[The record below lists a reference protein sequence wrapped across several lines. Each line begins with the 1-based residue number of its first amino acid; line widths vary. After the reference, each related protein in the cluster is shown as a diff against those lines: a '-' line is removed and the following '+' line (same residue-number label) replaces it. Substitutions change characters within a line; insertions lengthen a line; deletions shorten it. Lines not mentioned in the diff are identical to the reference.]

1 MDVSDHRYLIAV
13 SSTWKTHDSTHTEIR
28 RQKYRVF
35 NKVLSNISDKLK
47 RSKVWYILIKTK
59 MDVHKGP
66 KITNS
71 HSFNHIKNE
80 DVTGISNTIP
90 VNEQKQ

>member
-1 MDVSDHRYLIAV
+1 MNTVSSADSKDFLGYATSRNYFTEDGCKYIQWHEAV

-35 NKVLSNISDKLK
+35 NKVLTNISDKLK

-59 MDVHKGP
+59 NGR
-66 KITNS
+66 S
-71 HSFNHIKNE
+71 
-80 DVTGISNTIP
+80 
-90 VNEQKQ
+90 